1 MAAKVLP
8 PIKITAA
15 MVTASSVAEP
25 DTATGE
31 VAWNAATYYSIGDK
45 VTRSTKNRV
54 YTSKAAGV
62 DAGLPEDT
70 PLRWKDTKP
79 TNKMAAFDNYR
90 STPIRTN
97 GTLTQTVEPGIMT
110 DQAFYGLEG
119 DVLTMVCK
127 NRTSGTVYFTETYSL
142 GNYTTGDLEWEFWF
156 GNPVQQGQLRIMG
169 LPPKDA
175 KIELTLTPSLET
187 GWAGIGLWAI
197 GSFADIGDPQFG
209 FKAKLVD
216 YSYIDIDED
225 TGEVVIEKGLSA
237 KDLQGTCVTSSD
249 NANAV
254 NDLVTNLL
262 GVPCAVV
269 ISGLTKYDYLSVF
282 GLLTADVSPDNEGE
296 ATVSLTARGFI

>member
-31 VAWNAATYYSIGDK
+31 VAWNAATNYSIGDK
-45 VTRSTKNRV
+45 VTRSTTNRV

-97 GTLTQTVEPGIMT
+97 GTLTQTVKPGIMT
-110 DQAFYGLEG
+110 DMAFYGLEG
-119 DVLTMVCK
+119 DVLTVVCK
-127 NRTSGTVYFTETYSL
+127 NAASGTVYDTFTFSL
-142 GNYTTGDLEWEFWF
+142 GTYTTGELEWEFWF
-156 GNPVQQGQLRIMG
+156 GNPVQQSQARIMG

-175 KIELTLTPSLET
+175 QIEITLTPSLET

-197 GSFADIGDPQFG
+197 GSFGDIGDPEFG

-216 YSYIDIDED
+216 YSYIDIDEA
-225 TGEVVIEKGLSA
+225 GEVVIEKGLSA
-237 KDLQGTCVTSSD
+237 KDLTGTCVTSAD
-249 NANAV
+249 NANAIS
-254 NDLVTNLL
+254 DMVTNLL

-269 ISGLTKYDYLSVF
+269 ISNLTKYDYLSVF
-282 GLLTADVSPDNEGE
+282 GLLSADVSPANEDE
-296 ATVSLTARGFI
+296 ANVAVTVRGFV